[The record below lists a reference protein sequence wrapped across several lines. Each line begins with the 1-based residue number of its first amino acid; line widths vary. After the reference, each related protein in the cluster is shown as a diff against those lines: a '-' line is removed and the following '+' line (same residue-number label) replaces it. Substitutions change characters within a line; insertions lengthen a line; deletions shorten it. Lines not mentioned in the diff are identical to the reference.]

1 MLYGSPNMTNI
12 NGNATLF
19 PLFCKPMTDNIIAVQ
34 KYGITRRKTHSTVIQ
49 LKPSKAQSNN
59 NLPTA

>member
-1 MLYGSPNMTNI
+1 
-12 NGNATLF
+12 
-19 PLFCKPMTDNIIAVQ
+19 MTDNIIAVQ